1 MEILTGMQQCL
12 WMVALAPP
20 PSNGGQQAP
29 WWMSMMPMVL
39 LIVIFYFLLIRP
51 QQKKAREHES
61 LVKSL
66 KSGDRILTNG
76 GLIAVVVTVKD
87 KTLTIRSGD
96 SKLEITRSAVT
107 ELLAG
112 TDEQK

>member
-1 MEILTGMQQCL
+1 M
-12 WMVALAPP
+12 AFAPP
-20 PSNGGQQAP
+20 ASKGGEQP
-29 WWMSMMPMVL
+29 PVWMSMMPMIL
-39 LIVIFYFLLIRP
+39 LVVIFYFLLIRP

-66 KSGDRILTNG
+66 KSGDRVLTNG

-96 SKLEITRSAVT
+96 SKLEVTRSAVA
-107 ELLAG
+107 ELLTG